1 MWFLGFSQSNCNRTL
16 LAQIGLRQLT
26 LSPSKLLICAGRK
39 ALVVAIEMVNDH
51 GISKNELNR
60 AHTADEDD

>member
-39 ALVVAIEMVNDH
+39 ALVVAIEMVNDAGSCH
-51 GISKNELNR
+51 RDGQR
-60 AHTADEDD
+60 PWDF